1 MKWPEDRMHR
11 DQIPKITRKHI
22 QKSRKSQENVS
33 RSNINTSKSQESG
46 FFLSLESQESVS
58 TQSHKRVYQK
68 VYPPDPEPLSTPPSF
83 CPITTCC
90 PCIAAACTAV
100 GATPAQTLQ
109 RLNVSELSKNKQAFG
124 PQPGHTSLLSGNSF
138 YTHLVVEEV

>member
-68 VYPPDPEPLSTPPSF
+68 VYPPDPDPLSTPPSF

-100 GATPAQTLQ
+100 GATPAQTLKHQ
-109 RLNVSELSKNKQAFG
+109 CKQAFD
-124 PQPGHTSLLSGNSF
+124 PQPGHTSLLSRNSV
-138 YTHLVVEEV
+138 YNHLVVEEV